1 VTTKFSFEG
10 LGSLFSLRA
19 KGGWSILVP
28 VSLVLGLISDLM
40 QPLAPFSSYLFLVSA
55 LAALLL
61 VITIFAKET
70 VNISLIWGCI
80 LAVATAVI
88 SGGITLLQTNST
100 GTGGVIV
107 ETIPALKQLQVS
119 AGLMR
124 DDLVEIKESGQR
136 TMEGVEQIAESN
148 SEIVLT
154 LTDIRAGIR
163 SLSQSGGI
171 IVEATNLAQHYHNA
185 RIYSQRGEV
194 DLALESYK
202 KVFESKL
209 QFVDPLLD
217 VVTLTI
223 QLYGIDGARSYLD
236 KNLKPILNSDLYWLA
251 RQKLAEK
258 PIPELVNRLIL
269 NVPELVSGV
278 SEEKPITYPPLL
290 AMLSTWGK
298 AANTPNN
305 TWLEK
310 QATYYAYKA
319 VSKSFRSGEFLS
331 FYIDP
336 IRGEQAAMNSGLM
349 EKNYDNDEYMGF
361 EFQSPVRVHFQ
372 LAHPLVNYDHVF
384 RNGSNYYNAPN
395 IDLWAVNEGEYAVR
409 GSNEETM
416 KIYYEKFN
424 KEFVVSFS
432 AKQINDLIDPN
443 YPIEYCIRKNQSEN
457 KTCFNILDYFSPE
470 KTNRLGQ
477 VRLGPGISAP
487 PTYGARCVDS
497 VSYTD
502 IRGHRV
508 KHEFIK
514 VTYDDRSGYGVDS
527 KKPGNSELIKECAG
541 DEFRQQG

>member
-1 VTTKFSFEG
+1 MNKFSFEG
-10 LGSLFSLRA
+10 LGSLFNPRA
-19 KGGWSILVP
+19 KGGWSVLVP

-88 SGGITLLQTNST
+88 SGGITLLQTNSP
-100 GTGGVIV
+100 GTRGVIV

-119 AGLMR
+119 VGLMR
-124 DDLVEIKESGQR
+124 DDLVDIKESGQR

-217 VVTLTI
+217 LVTLTI

-236 KNLKPILNSDLYWLA
+236 KNLKPILISDLYWLA

-361 EFQSPVRVHFQ
+361 EFQSPVRVYFQ
-372 LAHPLVNYDHVF
+372 LAHPLANYDHVF
-384 RNGSNYYNAPN
+384 GNGSNYYNAPN

-416 KIYYEKFN
+416 KIYYEKYN
-424 KEFVVSFS
+424 KEYVVSFS
-432 AKQINDLIDPN
+432 ANEINDLIDPN

-470 KTNRLGQ
+470 ITNRLGQ
-477 VRLGPGISAP
+477 VRLGSGISTP

-514 VTYDDRSGYGVDS
+514 VSYDDRSGYGVDS

>member
-1 VTTKFSFEG
+1 
-10 LGSLFSLRA
+10 
-19 KGGWSILVP
+19 
-28 VSLVLGLISDLM
+28 M
-40 QPLAPFSSYLFLVSA
+40 VSA
-55 LAALLL
+55 LAAVLLL
-61 VITIFAKET
+61 VVIFAKET
-70 VNISLIWGCI
+70 ANISLIWGCI

-88 SGGITLLQTNST
+88 SGGITLLQTNSP
-100 GTGGVIV
+100 GTRGVIV

-119 AGLMR
+119 VGLMR
-124 DDLVEIKESGQR
+124 DDLVDIKESGQR

-154 LTDIRAGIR
+154 LTDIRAGIQ

-236 KNLKPILNSDLYWLA
+236 KNLKPILISDLYWLA

-361 EFQSPVRVHFQ
+361 EFQSPVRVYFQ
-372 LAHPLVNYDHVF
+372 LAHPLANYDHVF
-384 RNGSNYYNAPN
+384 RNGGNYYNAPN

-416 KIYYEKFN
+416 KIYYEKYN
-424 KEFVVSFS
+424 KEYVVSFS
-432 AKQINDLIDPN
+432 ANEINDLIDPN

-470 KTNRLGQ
+470 ITNRLGQ
-477 VRLGPGISAP
+477 VRLGSGISTP

-514 VTYDDRSGYGVDS
+514 VSYDDRSDYGVDS

>member
-1 VTTKFSFEG
+1 MTTKFSFEG

-88 SGGITLLQTNST
+88 SGGITLLQTNSP
-100 GTGGVIV
+100 GTRGVIV
-107 ETIPALKQLQVS
+107 ESIPALKQLQVS

-269 NVPELVSGV
+269 NVPEVVSGGSKDGV
-278 SEEKPITYPPLL
+278 ITYPPLL

-298 AANTPNN
+298 SPNTQSH
-305 TWLEK
+305 TWSEK
-310 QATYYAYKA
+310 QATYYAYKV

-361 EFQSPVRVHFQ
+361 EFQSPVSVYFR
-372 LAHPLVNYDHVF
+372 LTHP
-384 RNGSNYYNAPN
+384 RNDYESFVKRNPDMFPN
-395 IDLWAVNEGEYAVR
+395 PDLWVVEEGEYLLNT
-409 GSNEETM
+409 GWP
-416 KIYYEKFN
+416 KDQI
-424 KEFVVSFS
+424 VSFT
-432 AKQINDLIDPN
+432 ADWIHDKVDPS
-443 YPIEYCIRKNQSEN
+443 YPIEYCVRKSQAEDVM
-457 KTCFNILDYFSPE
+457 CFNMLDYIKPLPSNDISRVMFPAY
-470 KTNRLGQ
+470 
-477 VRLGPGISAP
+477 SAP
-487 PTYGARCVDS
+487 PTIGVTCVDS

-502 IRGHRV
+502 IMGRSIR
-508 KHEFIK
+508 HEFIK
-514 VTYDDRSGYGVDS
+514 VAYDKGIDRYA
-527 KKPGNSELIKECAG
+527 PGNSILIENCAG
-541 DEFRQQG
+541 DAFRQRY